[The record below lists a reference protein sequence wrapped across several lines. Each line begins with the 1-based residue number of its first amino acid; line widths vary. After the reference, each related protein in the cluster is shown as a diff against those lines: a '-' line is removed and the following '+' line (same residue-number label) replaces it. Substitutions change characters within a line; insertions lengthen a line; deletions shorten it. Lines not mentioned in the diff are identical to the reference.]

1 MLYTDGTTE
10 ATREDADTFIAAL
23 DAAERA
29 AAAQETADEIQT
41 LIDADEPLATKITT
55 AGVELVADA
64 IDSQWVVLQF
74 PEDTSGLPAF
84 WAGVTGQIASAHGGK
99 QTGPYTVRVR
109 KGNALGHLTTVAAL
123 LPDPVEE

>member
-1 MLYTDGTTE
+1 MLYADDGTTE
-10 ATREDADTFIAAL
+10 ATREDAEAFLAELDVEDNAVAAT
-23 DAAERA
+23 A
-29 AAAQETADEIQT
+29 TADEIQA
-41 LIDADEPLATKITT
+41 LIDADPKLT
-55 AGVELVADA
+55 AAAVAALPDA
-64 IDSQWVVLQF
+64 DPQWVVLQF

-99 QTGPYTVRVR
+99 QTGSYTVRVR